1 MNQAGGACH
10 RLKRPEPSTKS
21 DLPLEHSNH
30 EFSDLLTRVL
40 LPSRERER
48 EGGTE
53 GERER
58 GGEISRADLSRS
70 LPGLG
75 PMDGSRGF
83 SCWRSLH
90 SQLPSIASHHLGG
103 GSHPA
108 YRRRRF

>member
-48 EGGTE
+48 ERE
-53 GERER
+53 GQRER
-58 GGEISRADLSRS
+58 GRGGERS
-70 LPGLG
+70 VE
-75 PMDGSRGF
+75 
-83 SCWRSLH
+83 
-90 SQLPSIASHHLGG
+90 QT
-103 GSHPA
+103 
-108 YRRRRF
+108 